1 MVCRALVAIMLIMSA
16 TGCYQSVCADPVCWE
31 NPPDDDADTD
41 AAFIDGS
48 QPDTAIDAGTDSGP
62 DFEEVDAAV
71 TIPYP
76 DCPDRPPLV
85 PPNRFFWSGNTPGEP
100 KLTTVGMAGTCQRV
114 VAALSNFDTAI
125 NPSGRARVDTV
136 SLITTGSSTSIMGGA
151 YPEYYGRAIVS
162 APYGF
167 ALFADETASDRH
179 TLKTY
184 DNDGHPLA
192 ETVLVGGVGNVM
204 TIAETLGDPLYVTI
218 DNLHAGTNHLFTQE
232 ITHTT
237 TPDFSTAQRHTF
249 TMPAEFI
256 LGEVVRGGSWAA
268 LKVGYLEGD
277 TAIGEIVFVSSAGE
291 RHLRFA
297 EQRFFANQDGNLVLK
312 KLIEQQSDIAPHRDG
327 VLVATNRE
335 TGGVAYLLQPDG
347 TERFTVLMN
356 GTGTAV
362 TQLPYGFAS
371 ASYQGG
377 QIHVTIRNTIEGTS
391 QTVTI
396 NAPHEILASPRLSS
410 AFYGYLIGV
419 STTFF
424 DLPNMVSKT
433 RFDTIA
439 SAPP

>member
-16 TGCYQSVCADPVCWE
+16 TGCYKSTCADPICWE
-31 NPPDDDADTD
+31 NPPDGDSDGGVVFTDGSLPDAGRD
-41 AAFIDGS
+41 AA
-48 QPDTAIDAGTDSGP
+48 P

-76 DCPDRPPLV
+76 GCPDRPPLI

-100 KLTTVGMAGTCQRV
+100 KLTTIGMAGTCQRI
-114 VAALSNFDTAI
+114 VAALSNFEIMVT
-125 NPSGRARVDTV
+125 PMPGRVDTV
-136 SLITTGSSTSIMGGA
+136 NLITTGSSTSIMGGA
-151 YPEYYGRAIVS
+151 YPEYRGRAIAS

-167 ALFADETASDRH
+167 AVFADETASNRY

-192 ETVLVGGVGNVM
+192 DTVLIGGIGNVM
-204 TIAETLGDPLYVTI
+204 TIAETLGDPLFIQMST
-218 DNLHAGTNHLFTQE
+218 LHAGTNSLFMQE

-237 TPDFSTAQRHTF
+237 TPNFDSAQRVPF
-249 TMPAEFI
+249 SMPSEFI
-256 LGEVVRGGSWAA
+256 LGEVVRGDSWAA
-268 LKVGYLEGD
+268 LKVGYLEGS
-277 TAIGEIVFVSSAGE
+277 TAVGEIVFVSSVGE
-291 RHLRFA
+291 RHIRFA

-312 KLIEQQSDIAPHRDG
+312 KLIQQQSDIAPHRDG
-327 VLVATNRE
+327 VLVATNRS

-362 TQLPYGFAS
+362 TQLPYGFAA

-396 NAPHEILASPRLSS
+396 SAPHEILDSPRLSS

-424 DLPNMVSKT
+424 DLPNNVSKT
-433 RFDTIA
+433 RLDTIA